1 MLRTFICKYFASFGS
16 IYNHSAVIIQVD
28 PGLYLIGICE
38 YHRSSWR
45 VSYSLFTSGT
55 LHTMS
60 AKSLGTLAMIYATDE
75 LQNPLPLKT
84 MLCEGD
90 MNNPVRRSDAFLYN

>member
-1 MLRTFICKYFASFGS
+1 MIKLLLSQTPRDLPSFT
-16 IYNHSAVIIQVD
+16 VD
-28 PGLYLIGICE
+28 F
-38 YHRSSWR
+38 
-45 VSYSLFTSGT
+45 SLP
-55 LHTMS
+55 MS

>member
-1 MLRTFICKYFASFGS
+1 MFSLEQHPLKGVKEF
-16 IYNHSAVIIQVD
+16 HSHLNECFRYGEISVLPNVRGFFEGA
-28 PGLYLIGICE
+28 LN
-38 YHRSSWR
+38 
-45 VSYSLFTSGT
+45 SLV
-55 LHTMS
+55 LQCP

-75 LQNPLPLKT
+75 LQNPPPPLKT